1 MPKRDSG
8 SIRGGTQPRTSGPAT
23 GASPHI
29 RIHDDATGSEVIFVV
44 EDDKAVRKT
53 VCDALERFGYT
64 VYEAADGREALHIT
78 AMFNTTP
85 DLLLTDL
92 VMPEVTGRELI
103 EGLRNEGRLPKVLM
117 MSGYTDDEVLRRAGP
132 AESYPFIRKPFTVRE
147 LATKVRE
154 VLDS

>member
-1 MPKRDSG
+1 MPKRDSE
-8 SIRGGTQPRTSGPAT
+8 STRGGTQPRTSGPAT

-29 RIHDDATGSEVIFVV
+29 RIHDDAMGSEVIFVV